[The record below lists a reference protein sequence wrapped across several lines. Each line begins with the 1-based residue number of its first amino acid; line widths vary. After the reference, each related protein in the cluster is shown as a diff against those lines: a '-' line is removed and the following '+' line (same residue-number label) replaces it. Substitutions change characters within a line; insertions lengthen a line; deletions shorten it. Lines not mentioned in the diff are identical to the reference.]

1 MNWNNVKLIFLREVR
16 DQLRDRRT
24 LFMIFVLP
32 LLMYPLLGMSI
43 LQVSQF
49 LREHPTK
56 VLIVNLPK
64 LTNLPPLV
72 IDGHF
77 NSDWLS
83 DPNQQRLFELLFPG
97 DEGTA
102 NPDVSAAGQV
112 ASDDA
117 IAAQCRQ
124 AIQNGQY
131 QAAIVFPPDFG
142 EQLERF
148 RAQLQSHAEKTP
160 SSDAKTPSVPNP
172 HIYYNTANEKSQLA
186 YTRLKTVL
194 RAWADA
200 VARQNLK
207 DSKLPEQVAR
217 PFEFEQQDVSA
228 VEQRT
233 AALWSKILPFV
244 LLLWALTGAFYP
256 AVDLCAGEKE
266 RGTLE
271 TLLCSPA
278 QRSEIVTGKLFTVML
293 FSMMTSMLNLASMG
307 ITGDLLISHLP
318 SGAESLRL
326 GLPPLTAQ
334 LWLLLAL
341 IPVSALFS
349 ALCIALAAF
358 ARSTKEGQYY
368 LMPLVLVT
376 LPLVILP
383 MGPGMELNLGNSL
396 IPLTGLVLLLRSLLE
411 GNYLAALPYVPF
423 VVGVTLLCC
432 LMAVRWAVEQFNKE
446 SVLFRESER
455 LDVGLW
461 LRHLLRDR
469 GDTPSVSE
477 ALFCAILILLIRF
490 FMTFAMQPPES
501 FFDFARLVIVS
512 QLVVILTPAMLMTIM
527 LTRQP
532 GQTLLL
538 RTPKW
543 WTIPTAA
550 LLAAA
555 LHPALRLLQLAIEQL
570 YPTSHAVEESLKSL
584 EQAPFLPSL
593 LLVAFVPAI
602 CEELAFRGFILSGLR
617 HMGHKWWA
625 IAISS
630 LIFGV
635 THMLLQQSIVACV
648 VGAVIGYIAVQSGSI
663 FPAMVFHFTHNGL
676 LMALVKLEKSDFIKN
691 ISLPLGDGSE
701 FIYKWW
707 LVGVGC
713 VVAGIIFA
721 LFAGLRYSKTEEEAL
736 QEAIEHQA
744 AGVGA

>member
-1 MNWNNVKLIFLREVR
+1 MNWNNVKLIFMREVR

-49 LREHPTK
+49 LREQPTK
-56 VLIVNLPK
+56 VLIVNLPQM
-64 LTNLPPLV
+64 TDLPSLV
-72 IDGHF
+72 IDDHF
-77 NSDWLS
+77 DPQWLS
-83 DPNQQRLFELLFPG
+83 DPRQQRLFELLFPG
-97 DEGTA
+97 QEHAPSA
-102 NPDVSAAGQV
+102 NPDGQISADLAKH
-112 ASDDA
+112 
-117 IAAQCRQ
+117 
-124 AIQNGQY
+124 AIQNGDY
-131 QAAIVFPPDFG
+131 QAAVVFPADFAKQLTHFRSSLRQHSSKTSTDG
-142 EQLERF
+142 QLE
-148 RAQLQSHAEKTP
+148 AA
-160 SSDAKTPSVPNP
+160 VPNP
-172 HIYYNTANEKSQLA
+172 VIYCNTANEKSHLA
-186 YTRLKTVL
+186 YTRLNTVL
-194 RAWADA
+194 RSWAEA
-200 VARQNLK
+200 VAKQNLK
-207 DSKLPEQVAR
+207 DSQLPEEVAQ
-217 PFEFEQQDVSA
+217 PFEFKQADVA
-228 VEQRT
+228 GAEQRT
-233 AALWSKILPFV
+233 AAMWSKILPFV

-278 QRSEIVTGKLFTVML
+278 QRSEIVTGKLFTVMV
-293 FSMMTSMLNLASMG
+293 FSVMTSVLNLASMG
-307 ITGDLLISHLP
+307 ITGDLVISHLP
-318 SGAESLRL
+318 SSDQAVHL
-326 GLPPLTAQ
+326 GMPPLVSQ

-411 GNYLAALPYVPF
+411 GNYLSALPYVPL

-469 GDTPSVSE
+469 ADTPSVSE
-477 ALFCAILILLIRF
+477 AFFCAVLILLIRF
-490 FMTFAMQPPES
+490 FMTFAMQVPET
-501 FFDFARLVIVS
+501 FADFGRLVVVS
-512 QLVVILTPAMLMTIM
+512 QLVVILTPALLMTVM
-527 LTRQP
+527 LTRSP
-532 GQTLLL
+532 RQTLLL
-538 RTPKW
+538 RKPAW
-543 WTIPTAA
+543 WTIPSAA
-550 LLAAA
+550 LLAIA
-555 LHPALRLLQLAIEQL
+555 LLPALRLLQLAVEQL
-570 YPTSHAVEESLKSL
+570 YPASPVVQESLHSL
-584 EQAPFLPSL
+584 EQAPNFWMPL
-593 LLVAFVPAI
+593 LLVAFVPAV
-602 CEELAFRGFILSGLR
+602 CEELAFRGFILSGFR
-617 HMGHKWWA
+617 HLGHKWWA
-625 IAISS
+625 IILSS

-648 VGAVIGYIAVQSGSI
+648 VGAVIGYIAVQTGSI
-663 FPAMVFHFTHNGL
+663 FPAMAFHFAHNGL
-676 LMALVKLEKSDFIKN
+676 LLAVMQFQNSPLVQKLTR
-691 ISLPLGDGSE
+691 PLADGAE
-701 FIYKWW
+701 FIYDWW
-707 LVGVGC
+707 LVGLGC
-713 VVAGIIFA
+713 VVAGILLA
-721 LFAGLRYSKTEEEAL
+721 LFAGLTYRKTEEEAL